1 MEISMDIMNIV
12 NESGYYSVERYSK
25 HRGLVVAAARRR
37 FHEHDKLL
45 TGHVLTTFSDYY
57 YYDIAAM
64 KYMDRQIQKHP
75 MKEDEIL
82 DMKVYRK
89 KFTQTYEE
97 AQAVQKRDSSNCS
110 EMQEVQEENAML
122 KKENEQLKEEIEL
135 LKKIIRN
142 L

>member
-1 MEISMDIMNIV
+1 
-12 NESGYYSVERYSK
+12 
-25 HRGLVVAAARRR
+25 
-37 FHEHDKLL
+37 
-45 TGHVLTTFSDYY
+45 
-57 YYDIAAM
+57 M

-110 EMQEVQEENAML
+110 EMQKVQEENAML

-135 LKKIIRN
+135 LKK
-142 L
+142 